1 MSESEVI
8 VEPEILDVV
17 PYVGPPAVANLFGED
32 SPKDVVRR
40 ASEHADALADVIK
53 KKSLYK
59 NIQGKSHVLVEG
71 WTLLGAM
78 VGVFP
83 VVVWT
88 KPLNEG
94 GWEARVEARTL
105 GGQIVGAAEAQCSR
119 DENAWGFEPK
129 GRDGKKLQPRDDY
142 ALRSMAQTRATSK
155 ALRGPLGFIVQL
167 AGYNPTPAE
176 EIPDALSEDA
186 TGVLGS
192 RPRAAVQRE
201 PVSGSP
207 GRADEPPHTPAS
219 SESAPG
225 PKITGPQMKKL
236 NAVLG
241 ELKAKEDPVPP
252 PHETWEDYA
261 RAFAGVES
269 RAHLTKKQAGELITH
284 LEAMRVPF

>member
-1 MSESEVI
+1 VSPEADVI
-8 VEPEILDVV
+8 VVDGEPESAALV

-32 SPKDVVRR
+32 SPKEVVRR

-53 KKSLYK
+53 TKQLYK

-71 WTLLGAM
+71 WTLLGTM

-83 VVVWT
+83 IVVWT
-88 KPLNEG
+88 RPLKEG

-167 AGYNPTPAE
+167 AGYNPTPAD
-176 EIPDALSEDA
+176 EIPDALSED
-186 TGVLGS
+186 
-192 RPRAAVQRE
+192 
-201 PVSGSP
+201 GSP
-207 GRADEPPHTPAS
+207 GAPAPGSSGEDVRAAARPS

-225 PKITGPQMKKL
+225 QKITGPQMKKL